1 MVIIKLNIFNFFF
14 SPLTPGLEFHYF
26 GRGILTI
33 PKQEKRICFY
43 LIPPPLNLTVPEGY
57 YTIDF
62 PYRYYKP
69 NLVNID
75 LTDSN
80 KLKMVVSLRL
90 TQDKNKLI

>member
-1 MVIIKLNIFNFFF
+1 M
-14 SPLTPGLEFHYF
+14 TPGLEFHCF
-26 GRGILTI
+26 GRGIYTYPNNTKAGKENLFL
-33 PKQEKRICFY
+33 PY
-43 LIPPPLNLTVPEGY
+43 PPPLNLTVPEGY